1 MEENTTI
8 KSFGENIQPKS
19 LYDASILV
27 AEDNIVNQ
35 LLIRKFLMKWKTGK
49 LVIASDGQEALDQYN
64 SGYFN
69 IILMDLQMPKMDGFS
84 VTKAIRNHPD
94 PEKRDVPILAFTAS
108 YFHEVKKEMEDAGI
122 DDFIPKPFSSEALY
136 AMIVNYLNQK
146 LHR

>member
-8 KSFGENIQPKS
+8 KSFGDIIQPKS

-27 AEDNIVNQ
+27 AEDNVVNQ

-94 PEKRDVPILAFTAS
+94 PDKKNVPILALTAS
-108 YFHEVKKEMEDAGI
+108 SLYEVKAEMEDAGM
-122 DDFIPKPFSSEALY
+122 DDFISKPFSSEVLY
-136 AMIVNYLNQK
+136 AMIVNYLNPK
-146 LHR
+146 IRL